1 MNKFET
7 LYSMLYAFH
16 NSPIPKYLNSLIFK
30 ITFLS
35 FTPQIKYK
43 IVFYGKGIDPCLSS
57 KYLIIKD
64 FLLISL
70 LAQLLRKA
78 QRWFCL
84 PLKFS
89 MIDSGNGNGMVF
101 GQGGYW
107 FDCGYHGTDKK
118 YHMLGY
124 I

>member
-1 MNKFET
+1 
-7 LYSMLYAFH
+7 
-16 NSPIPKYLNSLIFK
+16 
-30 ITFLS
+30 
-35 FTPQIKYK
+35 
-43 IVFYGKGIDPCLSS
+43 
-57 KYLIIKD
+57 LIIKD
-64 FLLISL
+64 FLSIGL

-118 YHMLGY
+118 CHGLGY

>member
-1 MNKFET
+1 MI
-7 LYSMLYAFH
+7 
-16 NSPIPKYLNSLIFK
+16 SPVY
-30 ITFLS
+30 
-35 FTPQIKYK
+35 YDK
-43 IVFYGKGIDPCLSS
+43 IVFYGEGSDFHLNS

-64 FLLISL
+64 FIFISP

-78 QRWFCL
+78 QQWFCL

-89 MIDSGNGNGMVF
+89 MVDSGNGNGMVF
-101 GQGGYW
+101 GQGGYR

-118 YHMLGY
+118 CYRLGY